1 MSRGEKIVLV
11 LTALLLCTGFA
22 FLLLGERDAGH
33 YSISAL
39 PEPTESAAQ
48 EPGGRINLNT
58 ASAEELAQLPGI
70 GPSRALDIVRYRE
83 ENGSFRETA
92 DVMQVRGIGES
103 VYKEMR
109 ELVTVE

>member
-48 EPGGRINLNT
+48 EPGGRINLNA
-58 ASAEELAQLPGI
+58 ASAEELAEATGAEVVQT
-70 GPSRALDIVRYRE
+70 V
-83 ENGSFRETA
+83 GSKL
-92 DVMQVRGIGES
+92 VL
-103 VYKEMR
+103 YKESEKKKR
-109 ELVTVE
+109 IELP